1 MTFWMVSTYPD
12 GAMLK
17 ILLKSVEFKGFKN
30 SLGLVSLMTLW
41 MVCIWP
47 EGAMFKI
54 WLKSVEFEGIKN
66 TLKDG

>member
-1 MTFWMVSTYPD
+1 MTVVAGIYEDYGHSC
-12 GAMLK
+12 
-17 ILLKSVEFKGFKN
+17 
-30 SLGLVSLMTLW
+30 LGLVSLMALW
-41 MVCIWP
+41 MVCICP